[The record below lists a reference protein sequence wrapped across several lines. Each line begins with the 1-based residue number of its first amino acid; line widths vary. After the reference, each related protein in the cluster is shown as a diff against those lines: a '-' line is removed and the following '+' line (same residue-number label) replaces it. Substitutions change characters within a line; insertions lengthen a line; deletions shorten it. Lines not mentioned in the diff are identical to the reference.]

1 MEVLKSSVVINT
13 HKMKLLVAI
22 NTHKI
27 LKIQVPNNQVVLSQ
41 RELIRVLSKKPKQE
55 LRFLVVDSNKK
66 RKGLLWI
73 RNLKISRRI
82 NRIKEKSNSK
92 EVMTQVHNSKNQLRV
107 ATLHQ
112 VKLPSE
118 KFLLKHI
125 GISKMEISVLK
136 ENKFLILID

>member
-13 HKMKLLVAI
+13 HKMKLSVAI

-27 LKIQVPNNQVVLSQ
+27 LKIQVPNNQVLSQ
-41 RELIRVLSKKPKQE
+41 RELIRVINKKLKQE
-55 LRFLVVDSNKK
+55 LPFLVVDSNKK

>member
-13 HKMKLLVAI
+13 HKMKLSVAI

-27 LKIQVPNNQVVLSQ
+27 LKIQVPNNQVLSQ
-41 RELIRVLSKKPKQE
+41 RELIRVINKKLKQE
-55 LRFLVVDSNKK
+55 LPFLVVDSNKK

-107 ATLHQ
+107 AALHQ